1 MLAELDAEE
10 EWYRPPARRAF
21 QQTAA
26 ILRFTTLQQ
35 RLYIL
40 PLLLRYFDGSASPPL
55 LYLYYN
61 GTTPPPADF
70 ELVAVT
76 LQVCPPN

>member
-21 QQTAA
+21 QYRSYPAVYS
-26 ILRFTTLQQ
+26 LQQ

>member
-1 MLAELDAEE
+1 M
-10 EWYRPPARRAF
+10 
-21 QQTAA
+21 
-26 ILRFTTLQQ
+26 RFTTLQHCSSDC
-35 RLYIL
+35 IL
-40 PLLLRYFDGSASPPL
+40 PLLPRYFDGSASPPL

-76 LQVCPPN
+76 LQVCAPN

>member
-1 MLAELDAEE
+1 L
-10 EWYRPPARRAF
+10 
-21 QQTAA
+21 
-26 ILRFTTLQQ
+26 
-35 RLYIL
+35 L
-40 PLLLRYFDGSASPPL
+40 PRYFDGSASPPL